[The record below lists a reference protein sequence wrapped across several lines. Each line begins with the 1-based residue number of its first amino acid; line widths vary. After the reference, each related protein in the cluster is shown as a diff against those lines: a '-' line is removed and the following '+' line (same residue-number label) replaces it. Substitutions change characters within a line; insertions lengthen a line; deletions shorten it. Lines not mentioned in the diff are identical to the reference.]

1 MMRSGWAKTLNLHTH
16 PSFSPDQHTCRCL
29 LHVHTAP
36 AHPIPTFT
44 CNIHFTVTGS
54 LTQVIIYMR
63 PQDLAVTVVIIS
75 DTGETSAPR

>member
-1 MMRSGWAKTLNLHTH
+1 MRSGWAKTVNLQTH
-16 PSFSPDQHTCRCL
+16 PSFSPDKHTCRCL

-36 AHPIPTFT
+36 ARPIPTFT

-54 LTQVIIYMR
+54 LTHVTIYMR
-63 PQDLAVTVVIIS
+63 PQDLTVTVVIIS